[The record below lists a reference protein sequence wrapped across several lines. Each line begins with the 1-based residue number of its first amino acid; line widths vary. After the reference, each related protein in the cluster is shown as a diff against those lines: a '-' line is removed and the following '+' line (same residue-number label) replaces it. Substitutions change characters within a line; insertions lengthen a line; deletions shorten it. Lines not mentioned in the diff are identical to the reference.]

1 MKVLID
7 NRETTVIRLLKKI
20 CKPEVVKLP
29 LGDLM
34 IVGKWGGIVVERK
47 TVPDLIG
54 SMRSN
59 RLWTQLLGLMKVERV
74 LGFEVKRRMLVIH
87 GGFWE
92 YTNISPVNEQR
103 FWGSMFGALLT
114 TNFVYDTPCV
124 VCENNY
130 AFEVFLRILLQR
142 ENRGMNDRLPGAKWY
157 RKPVSRLPTRDVKQ
171 YVLDAIPTIG
181 EARARKLLES
191 YGTISN
197 IANSTKSDLMKVPSI
212 GVKRAE
218 KIYEVLH

>member
-7 NRETTVIRLLKKI
+7 NRETAVIRLLKKI
-20 CKPEVVKLP
+20 CEPEVVKLP

-34 IVGKWGGIVVERK
+34 IVGKKGGIVVERK
-47 TVPDLIG
+47 TVPDFIG
-54 SMRSN
+54 SIRSN
-59 RLWTQLLGLMKVERV
+59 RLWTQLLGLMKVETI

-92 YTNISPVNEQR
+92 YTNISSVNERR
-103 FWGSMFGALLT
+103 FWSATFGALLA

-142 ENRGMNDRLPGAKWY
+142 ENRGKNDRLPGPRWFK
-157 RKPVSRLPTRDVKQ
+157 KPVSRLPTRDVKQ

-181 EARARKLLES
+181 EARARRLLEF

-197 IANSTKSDLMKVPSI
+197 MAKSTKSELMKVPSI
-212 GVKRAE
+212 GEKRAE
-218 KIYEVLH
+218 KIYEVFH